1 MNAYKRRRRS
11 ATRAPIKTKKVVP
24 IVSGGRSSTASSG
37 VSAWFSHH
45 IYVFF
50 FSLGQV
56 SRNPLATLMTASV
69 IGIAL
74 ALPTGLYLLMENAR
88 SVSQGWDGVMQI
100 SLYLKHEISD
110 EQARQFSIKLQR
122 HPDIK
127 QLRLM
132 TRKQALEEY
141 KQLSGFSEAL
151 NMLVENPLPAVVVIR
166 PRLST
171 PEAGQALLAQLN
183 QRPEVD
189 IAQFDQR
196 WLKRLF
202 AIMDIIRR
210 GVLILA
216 ILLALAVL
224 LIIGNTIRL
233 SIQSR
238 REEIEVNKLF
248 GATDRF
254 IRRPFLYSGWWY
266 GFLGSLFAWGLISYA
281 LHLLDEPTRK
291 LSSLYFSQYN
301 LISLDFQASAILL
314 LTGPVLGLLGAGLA
328 VGRHLRSIQP

>member
-1 MNAYKRRRRS
+1 MTPSNRRR
-11 ATRAPIKTKKVVP
+11 ATRAPVKKKVAP
-24 IVSGGRSSTASSG
+24 SPKLSGGSTSTAASG
-37 VSAWFSHH
+37 VSAWLSHH
-45 IYVFF
+45 LHVFF
-50 FSLGQV
+50 FSLGQI

-74 ALPTGLYLLMENAR
+74 ALPTGLYLLLENAR
-88 SVSQGWDGVMQI
+88 AVSQGWDGVMQI
-100 SLYLKHEISD
+100 SLYLKPEISD
-110 EQARQFSIKLQR
+110 QQAYLLAQRLQQ

-127 QLRLM
+127 QLRVIS
-132 TRKQALEEY
+132 RSQALQEY

-151 NMLVENPLPAVVVIR
+151 NMLVDNPLPAVLVVR
-166 PRLST
+166 PRLAT
-171 PEAGQALLAQLN
+171 PQQGQMLLQQLS
-183 QRPEVD
+183 QLKEVD
-189 IAQFDQR
+189 VAQFDQR

-202 AIMDIIRR
+202 AIVDIIRR

-216 ILLALAVL
+216 VLLALAVL

-281 LHLLDEPTRK
+281 LYLLEDPTRQ
-291 LSSLYFSQYN
+291 LSSLYFSQYQ
-301 LISLDFQASAILL
+301 LITLDFKATLVLL
-314 LTGPVLGLLGAGLA
+314 LTGPFLGLLGAGLA
-328 VGRHLRSIQP
+328 VGRHLQSIQP

>member
-1 MNAYKRRRRS
+1 MTTYKRRRH
-11 ATRAPIKTKKVVP
+11 AERAPIKPKKIMPVHR
-24 IVSGGRSSTASSG
+24 GGRSSVAASS
-37 VSAWFSHH
+37 VSAWLAHH
-45 IYVFF
+45 VYVFF

-56 SRNPLATLMTASV
+56 SRTPLATLMTASV

-100 SLYLKHEISD
+100 SLYLKHEITD
-110 EQARQFSIKLQR
+110 EQARQLAIKLQR

-127 QLRLM
+127 KLRLI
-132 TRKQALEEY
+132 TRKQALDEY

-151 NMLVENPLPAVVVIR
+151 NMLVENPLPAVLVVR

-171 PEAGQALLAQLN
+171 PQAGQTLLQQLH
-183 QRPEVD
+183 QLPEVD

-216 ILLALAVL
+216 VLLALAVL

-248 GATDRF
+248 GATDSF

-266 GFLGSLFAWGLISYA
+266 GFLGSVFAWGLISYA
-281 LHLLDEPTRK
+281 LYLLDEPTRQ

-301 LISLDFQASAILL
+301 LITLDLQASVILL
-314 LTGPVLGLLGAGLA
+314 LTGPLLGLFGAGLA